1 MNGAINNCRVDN
13 INEKLVMRYDAS
25 LKRQEHGIEIKLHF
39 GIGSSPI
46 SKLLKRCHFAIRTAL
61 QRMCPAQRGV

>member
-46 SKLLKRCHFAIRTAL
+46 SKLLKQVVIL
-61 QRMCPAQRGV
+61 P